1 LDKKIAIQAALTQQL
16 FSASKFA
23 QVASII
29 LAALLIFMQK
39 DVIDPEVILAW
50 GLMIVLA
57 ALLRTAIIIAYHR
70 SDTSNHSAAHSWLF
84 RFRLGVLVSG
94 MVWGSASFLLYPAND
109 PHHQLFLFCI
119 LAGLMAGALITHSA
133 DLVSAIVF
141 GGSVI
146 SPLIVHMYLAKDAL
160 PLTMA
165 IFYFSFMVMSLRGIN
180 RNATENVTLHLDA
193 AEREKEVR
201 LSEQRY
207 RLLLNHSPAGI
218 LHFDNNLIITYCNDR
233 LADLLHNSAERLKG
247 VNITKLKDQSM
258 LPAMEKALAGELG
271 YYEGHYSATFTD
283 VHRWAAV
290 TCAPSLDS
298 EGKIMGG
305 VAIIQDITE
314 RKLMEAALKE
324 SEARYRQN
332 YILLQ
337 SMLESTSDVTIYA
350 LDRDYRFLSFNNKNR
365 ETFKRLWGT
374 DIAVGMSIF
383 DGIKDEAFKEFC
395 LQNLDKVLAGNNF
408 SVETHEKLVKGGCLT
423 HGFWENFGSPIRND
437 EGEIVGLT
445 VISTNITKRKE
456 AERKLKEAL
465 EFNEGVI
472 NAIPDMLFE
481 MDRDGRFR
489 NIWTRIPELL
499 ASHQKTLLGNT
510 AHDVLAPESAETVMD
525 TLREAEEKEL
535 SFGKVIS
542 INLPKGTSWFELSV
556 SRKPGSSSSDATF
569 LMLSRDI
576 TERRRM
582 EAELRASRNFLDSV
596 IDSVSDPIFV
606 KDRQHRWTLLNDAF
620 CTIIGH
626 PREVLIGKS
635 DYDFFPKEQADMF
648 WEKDELTFDSKES
661 NLNEESFTS
670 ASGEEYFIQTKK
682 TPFVSGDGQ
691 QMLVGVIRDI
701 TARKQAEAR
710 IRELNAELEQRV
722 LERTTQLEVIN
733 RELRESEQRY
743 REIFDNVVE
752 GIYLLEVTEDGRF
765 RHIDIN
771 PALAAATGIPREAII
786 GKFVDEAVS
795 EEVAA
800 VLIQNYRHCVTEGKT
815 IAEEIVLDLPAGK
828 RIFYSTITPIYY
840 RGRIHR
846 LICISRDITE
856 LKKAERELKES
867 RAQLRGLTARREE
880 AREEERKYI
889 AREVHDELGQ
899 ILTGLKMNVSI
910 LNHKLG
916 AGNELTKGQVQE
928 TMKLTDRA
936 LEVARNVASALRPS
950 ALEMGIVSAL
960 EWLAGR
966 FSANTGIR
974 CEVHIEDD
982 SIQLEE
988 ASAIALFRIVQESLT
1003 NVARHAKAS
1012 LVDVTLRREAGGYV
1026 MKVRDNG
1033 SGFDASKRK
1042 ADSFGLVGIRERALI
1057 LGGRVDIDSH
1067 PGKGTEIVVRIPV
1080 LTNAEE
1086 S

>member
-1 LDKKIAIQAALTQQL
+1 LNNKIAIQAALTRQL

-23 QVASII
+23 QIASII

-39 DVIDPEVILAW
+39 NVIDSAVILAW
-50 GLMIVLA
+50 GLMIVVA
-57 ALLRTAIIIAYHR
+57 ALLRTAIIIAYQR
-70 SDTSNHSAAHSWLF
+70 SDTSSYSAVRSWRI

-94 MVWGSASFLLYPAND
+94 IVWGSASFLLYPAND

-141 GGSVI
+141 GASVI

-165 IFYFSFMVMSLRGIN
+165 ILYFTFMFLSLRGIN
-180 RNATENVTLHLDA
+180 RSVTENVVLHLEA
-193 AEREKEVR
+193 AEREKIAR
-201 LSEQRY
+201 ISEQRY
-207 RLLLNHSPAGI
+207 RLLLEHSPAGI

-233 LADLLHNSAERLKG
+233 LADMLDNSAERLKG
-247 VNITKLKDQSM
+247 LDLNTLKDQST
-258 LPAMEKALAGELG
+258 LPAMKKALAGELG
-271 YYEGHYSATFTD
+271 YYEGFYSATFSD
-283 VHRWAAV
+283 VHRWASL

-298 EGKIMGG
+298 EGKIVGG

-324 SEARYRQN
+324 NEERYRLN
-332 YILLQ
+332 YNLLQ
-337 SMLESTSDVTIYA
+337 SMLESASDVIVYA
-350 LDRDYRFLSFNNKNR
+350 LDRDYRFLAFNNKNR
-365 ETFKRLWGT
+365 ETFKRLWGK

-383 DGIKDEAFKEFC
+383 DVIGDKIFGEFSRQC
-395 LQNLDKVLAGNNF
+395 FDRVLAGKYF
-408 SVETHEKLVKGGCLT
+408 SVETREKVMKDGCLT
-423 HGFWENFGSPIRND
+423 YEYWENYGSPIRND
-437 EGEIVGLT
+437 AGKVVGLT
-445 VISTNITKRKE
+445 VFAPNITKRKE

-465 EFNEGVI
+465 VFNEGII

-481 MDRDGRFR
+481 IDRDGHFR

-510 AHDVLAPESAETVMD
+510 ANDVLAPESAATVME

-556 SRKPGSSSSDATF
+556 SRKPGSSSTDATF

-620 CTIIGH
+620 CTFIGH
-626 PREVLIGKS
+626 PREALIGKS
-635 DYDFFPKEQADMF
+635 DYDFFPKEQADVF

-661 NLNEESFTS
+661 NFNDESFTS

-701 TARKQAEAR
+701 TASKQAEAR

-733 RELRESEQRY
+733 RELRDSEQRY
-743 REIFDNVVE
+743 REIFDNAVE
-752 GIYLLEVTEDGRF
+752 GIYLLEVTEEGRF

-771 PALAAATGIPREAII
+771 PALAEATGIPREAII
-786 GKFVDEAVS
+786 GKFVDETLS

-800 VLIQNYRHCVTEGKT
+800 DLVQKYRHCVAEGKT
-815 IAEEIVLDLPAGK
+815 IVEEFILDLPAGQ
-828 RIFYSTITPIYY
+828 RNYYSTITPIYY
-840 RGRIHR
+840 KGRIYR
-846 LICISRDITE
+846 LIGISRDITK

-867 RAQLRGLTARREE
+867 REQLRGLTARREE

-916 AGNELTKGQVQE
+916 AGNELTKGQVQV

-974 CEVHIEDD
+974 CVVHIEDD
-982 SIQLEE
+982 NIQLDE
-988 ASAIALFRIVQESLT
+988 APAIALFRIVQESLT

-1012 LVDVTLRREAGGYV
+1012 LVDVTLRREASGYV
-1026 MKVRDNG
+1026 MKVKDNG

-1057 LGGRVDIDSH
+1057 LGGSVDIDSH